1 MLSAF
6 LYRMLVAFF
15 FFSPIA
21 VFSHSSTTHGL
32 ASLASQSSS
41 KKIIAKNTSPL
52 IILDAGHGG
61 SDEGAK
67 VRQLQEKRIALL
79 TTLYAKKFL
88 EEKGYRVLLTRS
100 KDVYI
105 SLPKRVE
112 IANKTKGALF
122 VSVHFNSAK
131 NTLAEGI
138 EIFYYKEKDAGRMH
152 SSRNL
157 AARILHGIL
166 EETEAVS
173 RGVKWGNFHV
183 IRETEMP
190 AVIVEAGFMTNYTEW
205 SSLRKKSYL
214 EKIAKGISLGVDS
227 YFK

>member
-6 LYRMLVAFF
+6 LYRILAAFF
-15 FFSPIA
+15 FFIPIS
-21 VFSHSSTTHGL
+21 VFSHSSTPHGL

-41 KKIIAKNTSPL
+41 KTTVKATAPL

-100 KDVYI
+100 KDIYI

-138 EIFYYKEKDAGRMH
+138 EIFYYKEKDMQRMT
-152 SSRNL
+152 SSKNL
-157 AARILHGIL
+157 AGSILNGIL
-166 EETEAVS
+166 EETAAVS

-183 IRETEMP
+183 IRETSMP

-205 SSLRKKSYL
+205 TSLRKKSYL
-214 EKIAKGISLGVDS
+214 EKIAKGISLGVDLYLKS
-227 YFK
+227 